1 MCVCSLA
8 YCNAWLQLVAATGKE
23 GGKKTKA
30 LPVEA
35 SIQLKWFAIEYRK
48 L

>member
-1 MCVCSLA
+1 MD
-8 YCNAWLQLVAATGKE
+8 AARDAAEDMVLKRRE
-23 GGKKTKA
+23 KSKA

>member
-23 GGKKTKA
+23 GGKKIEGFACRGKY
-30 LPVEA
+30 
-35 SIQLKWFAIEYRK
+35 SIEMVCN
-48 L
+48 

>member
-1 MCVCSLA
+1 MD
-8 YCNAWLQLVAATGKE
+8 AARDAAEDMVLKRRENE
-23 GGKKTKA
+23 GKTKA

-35 SIQLKWFAIEYRK
+35 GIQLKWFAIEYRK